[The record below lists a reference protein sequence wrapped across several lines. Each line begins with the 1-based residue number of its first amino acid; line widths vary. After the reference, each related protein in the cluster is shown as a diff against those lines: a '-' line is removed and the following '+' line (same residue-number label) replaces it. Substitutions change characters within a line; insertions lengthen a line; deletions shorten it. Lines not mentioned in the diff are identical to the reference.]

1 MSPAQHLG
9 ELFDQIGFGRTDR
22 PDGTVVWD
30 LPVAPHV
37 VNTSGGLQGGFIATL
52 VDIAAGTAVL
62 ESGTTSTRI
71 ATSDLNLRYLRAIRS
86 GTAQAT
92 AHIVHSGRRSVVV
105 QVDVTELPAG
115 ELAAIATVSFAHVG
129 DKPTEAPTEMH
140 STTVH

>member
-1 MSPAQHLG
+1 MSAAQHLG

-37 VNTSGGLQGGFIATL
+37 VNSSGGLQGGFIATL

-62 ESGTTSTRI
+62 ESGTSTRI
-71 ATSDLNLRYLRAIRS
+71 ATSDLNLRYLRAVKS
-86 GTAQAT
+86 GKAEAT
-92 AHIVHSGRRSVVV
+92 ARIVHSGRRSIVV

-115 ELAAIATVSFAHVG
+115 DLAAIATVSFAHVG
-129 DKPTEAPTEMH
+129 EKAAEATTEVH
-140 STTVH
+140 STSVH